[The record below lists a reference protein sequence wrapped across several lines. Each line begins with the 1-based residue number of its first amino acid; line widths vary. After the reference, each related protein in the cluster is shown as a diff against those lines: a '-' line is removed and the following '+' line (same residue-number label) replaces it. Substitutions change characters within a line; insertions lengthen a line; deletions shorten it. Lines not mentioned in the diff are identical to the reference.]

1 MTWEASPEPRANR
14 MGGGT
19 IVVWLAERVLSEHE
33 GEEASRSS
41 STPEIWFELISEV
54 RVRRE
59 DCGIPM
65 WSPI

>member
-41 STPEIWFELISEV
+41 STPEIWLN
-54 RVRRE
+54 
-59 DCGIPM
+59 
-65 WSPI
+65 